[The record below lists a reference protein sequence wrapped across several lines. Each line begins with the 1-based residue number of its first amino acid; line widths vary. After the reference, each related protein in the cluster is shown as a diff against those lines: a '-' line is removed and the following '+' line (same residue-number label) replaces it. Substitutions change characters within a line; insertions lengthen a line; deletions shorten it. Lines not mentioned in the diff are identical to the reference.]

1 VTVTSTNPT
10 KGAVARLIV
19 LALVVVAAPIIVS
32 LAIGQ
37 GARGALVSLA
47 GICAAMATVG
57 IGVRAGLIVALFMG
71 FGSALVALAS
81 SSWPIAALAMAVVAF
96 GFGLTAKRGWQTA
109 LAWIPSSLGFV
120 AADAANLGSD
130 LGTISVQLGVA
141 FTIWGL
147 VTVGILR
154 LLPVDLPL
162 PNAPAVSDSRAL
174 AYAALLAVTALI
186 TTSVAI
192 AGDLGHPGGWLIMT
206 PFIVLQPYVQEGWDR
221 SLRRA
226 GGTLL
231 GFTMA
236 YLGASVIAQSWL
248 LYVVGTVSYAIAMYA
263 LLRQW
268 DYVVYAAFL
277 TLAIVILE
285 GVGASV
291 EVTAEYRLE
300 ATAGGVVLSLVAMAL
315 ALPLY
320 RRAARKYQLEEY

>member
-1 VTVTSTNPT
+1 
-10 KGAVARLIV
+10 VAR
-19 LALVVVAAPIIVS
+19 
-32 LAIGQ
+32 
-37 GARGALVSLA
+37 
-47 GICAAMATVG
+47 
-57 IGVRAGLIVALFMG
+57 
-71 FGSALVALAS
+71 
-81 SSWPIAALAMAVVAF
+81 
-96 GFGLTAKRGWQTA
+96 
-109 LAWIPSSLGFV
+109 
-120 AADAANLGSD
+120 D
-130 LGTISVQLGVA
+130 
-141 FTIWGL
+141 
-147 VTVGILR
+147 VGILR

>member
-19 LALVVVAAPIIVS
+19 LALVVIAVPIIIS
-32 LAIGQ
+32 LAVGQ
-37 GARGALVSLA
+37 GPRGALVSLA

-57 IGVRAGLIVALFMG
+57 IGVRAGLVVALLVG
-71 FGSALVALAS
+71 LGSALVALAS
-81 SSWPIAALAMAVVAF
+81 SSWPVAALAMAVVAF

-109 LAWIPSSLGFV
+109 LAWIPSTLGFV
-120 AADAANLGSD
+120 AADAANLGAD
-130 LGTISVQLGVA
+130 LRSISVQIAVA

-147 VTVGILR
+147 VTVGIVR
-154 LLPVDLPL
+154 VLPVDLPL
-162 PNAPAVSDSRAL
+162 PHAPAVSDSRAL
-174 AYAALLAVTALI
+174 AYAVLLAFTALI
-186 TTSVAI
+186 TTSITI

-206 PFIVLQPYVQEGWDR
+206 PFIVLQPYVQKGWDR

-226 GGTLL
+226 GGTLV
-231 GFTMA
+231 GFAMA
-236 YLGASVIAQSWL
+236 YLGAIVITQSWV
-248 LYVVGTVSYAIAMYA
+248 LYVVGIVSYAIAMYA

-268 DYVVYAAFL
+268 DYAAYAAFL

-285 GVGASV
+285 GVGTSV

-300 ATAGGVVLSLVAMAL
+300 ATAGGVLLSLAAMAL

-320 RRAARKYQLEEY
+320 KRAADKYQLKEY